1 MRGAR
6 GDAAR
11 RAEAAQATT
20 SQSAFGDY
28 VKFDDM
34 FGASC
39 IFTTGDPEQVQRQR
53 EAYVQQTMARK
64 LYGYVHRLETHG
76 APIQRVV
83 VGGGCEAAENRG
95 GFPTSRP
102 RDETAGALHADALAN
117 DDPLASRKRAR
128 VAGNNNVGGRAGGVS
143 PAARGGVAP
152 QWGARALDGPG
163 ARLGTDGSLANLFE
177 QSLGEDWEPMDPLWA
192 AMAMDSLATPGSVG
206 PGVGGPLE
214 DPCSALLPGALSK
227 GAATEE
233 DLMRRARIELIE
245 VRVWVSPTPAATP
258 RRPAPPSPPATID
271 RESEN
276 PRCRGIAKGRASV

>member
-39 IFTTGDPEQVQRQR
+39 IFTAGDPAQVQRQR
-53 EAYVQQTMARK
+53 EAYVKETMARK

-102 RDETAGALHADALAN
+102 RDDTAGAHGADALGG

-128 VAGNNNVGGRAGGVS
+128 VGASAGGRAVGVS
-143 PAARGGVAP
+143 PAPRGGAAP
-152 QWGARALDGPG
+152 QWGARAFEGPG
-163 ARLGTDGSLANLFE
+163 ARVGNEGSLANLFE
-177 QSLGEDWEPMDPLWA
+177 QSLGEDWEHDPFWA
-192 AMAMDSLATPGSVG
+192 SMDSLATPGTVG
-206 PGVGGPLE
+206 GVGGPLE
-214 DPCSALLPGALSK
+214 DPNALLPGALSR

-245 VRVWVSPTPAATP
+245 VRVSVFFPAS
-258 RRPAPPSPPATID
+258 RRRRGAPDPVPPAPTID
-271 RESEN
+271 RESKTHSVA
-276 PRCRGIAKGRASV
+276 RIAG

>member
-28 VKFDDM
+28 VRFDEM

-39 IFTTGDPEQVQRQR
+39 IFTAGDPVQVQRQR
-53 EAYVQQTMARK
+53 EAYVKDTMTRK
-64 LYGYVHRLETHG
+64 LYGYVHSLETHG

-102 RDETAGALHADALAN
+102 RHETGGAHAVDALAKG
-117 DDPLASRKRAR
+117 DPLASRKRAH
-128 VAGNNNVGGRAGGVS
+128 VEGSAGGRTRGIS

-152 QWGARALDGPG
+152 HGGARAFDSPG
-163 ARLGTDGSLANLFE
+163 ARLGNEVSLANLFE
-177 QSLGEDWEPMDPLWA
+177 PNLGEDLDPLWA
-192 AMAMDSLATPGSVG
+192 AMDSFATLGSVG
-206 PGVGGPLE
+206 GLGGPLE
-214 DPCSALLPGALSK
+214 DPSALLPGALSR

-233 DLMRRARIELIE
+233 ELMRRVRIELIE
-245 VRVWVSPTPAATP
+245 VRFCDICPLSRRRRGTPPRAFPLRATV
-258 RRPAPPSPPATID
+258 D
-271 RESEN
+271 RESKTH
-276 PRCRGIAKGRASV
+276 RFRSRRS

>member
-39 IFTTGDPEQVQRQR
+39 IFTAGDPAQVQRQR
-53 EAYVQQTMARK
+53 EAYVKETMARK

-102 RDETAGALHADALAN
+102 RDETAGAHGADALGG

-128 VAGNNNVGGRAGGVS
+128 VGASAGGRAVGVS
-143 PAARGGVAP
+143 PAPRGGVAP

-192 AMAMDSLATPGSVG
+192 AMDSLATPGSVG
-206 PGVGGPLE
+206 GVGGPLE

-227 GAATEE
+227 AAATEE

-245 VRVWVSPTPAATP
+245 VRVLLSPTPAGDAAAP
-258 RRPAPPSPPATID
+258 RSPFPPATID
-271 RESEN
+271 RESKTHTVS
-276 PRCRGIAKGRASV
+276 RIAKGRASV

>member
-20 SQSAFGDY
+20 SQSAFSDY

-39 IFTTGDPEQVQRQR
+39 IFTAGDPVQVQRQR
-53 EAYVQQTMARK
+53 EAYVQDTMTRK

-102 RDETAGALHADALAN
+102 RDATAGAHAVDALAN
-117 DDPLASRKRAR
+117 EDPLAFSRKRAR
-128 VAGNNNVGGRAGGVS
+128 VAGSSGGRAGVVS

-152 QWGARALDGPG
+152 PCGARAFDGPN
-163 ARLGTDGSLANLFE
+163 ARLSNEGSLANLFE
-177 QSLGEDWEPMDPLWA
+177 PNLGEDWEHDPLWA
-192 AMAMDSLATPGSVG
+192 AMDSLATPGSVG
-206 PGVGGPLE
+206 GLGGPLE
-214 DPCSALLPGALSK
+214 DPSALLPGALSR

-233 DLMRRARIELIE
+233 DLMRRARIEIIE
-245 VRVWVSPTPAATP
+245 VRVWVF
-258 RRPAPPSPPATID
+258 PPSRRRRGAPLPLPARTTID
-271 RESEN
+271 RESKTH
-276 PRCRGIAKGRASV
+276 CRIAASV